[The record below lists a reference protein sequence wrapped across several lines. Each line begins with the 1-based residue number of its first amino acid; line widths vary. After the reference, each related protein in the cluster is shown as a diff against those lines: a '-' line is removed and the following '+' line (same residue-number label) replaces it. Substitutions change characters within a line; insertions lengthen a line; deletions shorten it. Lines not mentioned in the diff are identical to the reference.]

1 MAVTFKARVL
11 LELGAELISSD
22 AVALYELVKN
32 AIDAGSPHVE
42 ISFVIVL
49 QRSAFDELN
58 EILDA
63 DLPESEVLSSFMLG
77 VDRLIEA
84 DAPEDATANF
94 YAALGGVDS
103 VDDARAKL
111 AEAYFSSNKIVIR
124 DFGHGM
130 NINAL
135 NKCYLTVGTPMRVI
149 ERQTRQKGNKGISS
163 GPPILGEKG
172 IGRLSAMRLG
182 HYVFLETAVK
192 DEPEWKCLCLD
203 WRKIFADPNLDAD
216 ALDYE
221 PYLGEIKE
229 DPDFSGTTLTIRDLQ
244 SDWNLEKLTALINT
258 EMAKMANPFNSAFFN
273 KYFRFSFQGQKQQ
286 LAFFE
291 KVKLSHADAVCKASF
306 SKISDVVSENPLDSW
321 ELKVGIEYKRYGA
334 QRVHTFTGDHLAACV
349 REQVK
354 KGRASSAVVSNET
367 VTNALKS
374 LGPFDMEFWWFNRGR
389 IRKENNELWSGGL
402 ERFVRAWSGGLLV
415 YRDGFR
421 VYPYGSAADDW
432 LDLDRNALSA
442 SQYKL
447 NRAQIVGY
455 LNIGKE
461 SNPELHDQTNREGF
475 RDTPEKEALRRLLR
489 HVFITECRRY
499 LEKVDKEHK
508 SDPEETVDE
517 LEERLNGSQKNA
529 LKSLKELQ
537 GRVPE
542 EQETIENIRFQLAD
556 IQDAWERAK
565 ITIKNHDSDM
575 EQYIHL
581 AGVGLQVEFISHEL
595 ARVTGD
601 ALDVLSRKED
611 INNEATKKFLQAQLK
626 TLNKRV
632 RVLDMLSIPGRQT
645 KQWSDL
651 EDISSLLYEMH
662 EGKIERHGIE
672 FVIDVKD
679 DSPFKVKVE
688 QGQILQILD
697 NLFSNS
703 FYWLKHRFKRNEP
716 PKISIEIDREARTLT
731 FTDNGPGVPESIS
744 DSIFDPFVT
753 SKPSSEGRGLGLFIS
768 QRLASY
774 NEAELMLGEKIQGRY
789 NSFVLKFKQG
799 KE

>member
-1 MAVTFKARVL
+1 VAITFKARVL

-32 AIDAGSPHVE
+32 AVDAGSPHVE
-42 ISFVIVL
+42 ISFTIAL

-58 EILDA
+58 DILD
-63 DLPESEVLSSFMLG
+63 SEISDDEALLALKSG
-77 VDRLIEA
+77 VKRLIEV
-84 DAPEDATANF
+84 DAPDQAKNKF
-94 YAALGGVDS
+94 YEALGNPES
-103 VDDARAKL
+103 IIEARTNLAK
-111 AEAYFSSNKIVIR
+111 AFFESNKIVISDR
-124 DFGHGM
+124 GHGM
-130 NINAL
+130 TIDAL
-135 NKCYLTVGTPMRVI
+135 NKYYLTVGTPMRVI
-149 ERQTRQKGNKGISS
+149 ERSDRKRFGANTSS
-163 GPPILGEKG
+163 SDPILGEKG

-182 HYVFLETAVK
+182 HYVFVKTAVSN
-192 DEPEWKCLCLD
+192 ETEWNCLRLD

-221 PYLGEIKE
+221 PYVGSKKN
-229 DPDFSGTTLTIRDLQ
+229 DPDFSGTTLVIRDLQ
-244 SDWNLEKLTALINT
+244 SDWTQNKLEALVNS
-258 EMAKMANPFNSAFFN
+258 EMAKMANPFDSNFFN
-273 KYFRFSFQGQKQQ
+273 KFFKFNFQGNKIQ
-286 LAFFE
+286 LSFFE
-291 KVKLSHADAVCKASF
+291 KMKLNHADAVCTASF
-306 SKISDVVSENPLDSW
+306 KRLQGVKSTNPLDSW
-321 ELKVGIEYKRYGA
+321 ELTVLVEYKRYGS
-334 QRVHTFTGDHLAACV
+334 QRVHTFTGDHLAACI

-354 KGRASSAVVSNET
+354 KGKANSPIMSNEI
-367 VTNALKS
+367 VENALRS
-374 LGPFDMEFWWFNRGR
+374 LGPFEVQFWWFNRGR

-402 ERFVRAWSGGLLV
+402 ERFVRMWSGGLLV

-421 VYPYGSAADDW
+421 VYPYGGAADDW

-447 NRAQIVGY
+447 NRAQIIGY

-461 SNPELHDQTNREGF
+461 TNPQLHDQTNREGF

-508 SDPEETVDE
+508 ADTTETVDE
-517 LEERLNGSQKNA
+517 LEQRLNGSQKIA
-529 LKSLKELQ
+529 LKSLKDLQ
-537 GRVPE
+537 SRVPQE
-542 EQETIENIRFQLAD
+542 SETIENIRFQLGD

-565 ITIKNHDSDM
+565 ITIKNHDADM
-575 EQYIHL
+575 EQYVHL

-601 ALDVLSRKED
+601 ALELLSKKQD
-611 INNEATKKFLQAQLK
+611 INSDSTKKFLQAQLK

-645 KQWSDL
+645 KKWCDL
-651 EDISSLLYEMH
+651 EDIGSLLYEVH
-662 EGKIERHGIE
+662 ENKIERHGIE
-672 FVIDVKD
+672 FTIDVKND
-679 DSPFKVKVE
+679 VPLKVKAE
-688 QGQILQILD
+688 QGQVLQILD
-697 NLFSNS
+697 NLFNNS
-703 FYWLKHRFKRNEP
+703 FYWLKHRFKRDAP
-716 PKISIEIDREARTLT
+716 PEISIYIDAEARTLT

-768 QRLASY
+768 QRLAVY
-774 NEAELMLGEKIQGRY
+774 NDAELLLGEKNQGKY
-789 NSFVLKFKQG
+789 NSFIIKFKQG